1 MLWSRRLCTV
11 LLAAAAAALSGPA
24 SAAVLTRV
32 GDADAAVRP
41 AGVPL
46 DYVVTPNGLF
56 HPSCVIEV
64 RDTERL
70 AADGAVLRADG
81 SVAREAATCAYPR
94 YVLHGDGVERVE
106 PGMRPEYSGWVAR
119 SDSNSNVTPPAGSSA
134 AIFTVPSAPT
144 TKNGQVLYYFPG
156 LEDGGG
162 VQTILQP
169 VLAWNG
175 FNDAR
180 WTMTNW
186 NCCKSGQTWHGSTI
200 PVSTGDKIKGT
211 MKGSSCSGGVCAKWM
226 ITSVDKTTGQK
237 TSFNTDS
244 YGQAFDW
251 YFGGVKE
258 VYFVTQ
264 CSQYPANGSISFKRV
279 YFYDTNGVDSTPSD
293 WNHWVA
299 GGVPAC
305 NYQVT
310 TSTHTT
316 TITFNAAQ

>member
-1 MLWSRRLCTV
+1 MDWSRPLRAV
-11 LLAAAAAALSGPA
+11 LIAAASFAS
-24 SAAVLTRV
+24 SAAGATSLTTV
-32 GDADAAVRP
+32 GSVPPDRRP
-41 AGVPL
+41 AGVPAE
-46 DYVVTPNGLF
+46 YVVTPNGLF
-56 HPSCVIEV
+56 HPSCVVKVE
-64 RDTERL
+64 DDQRL
-70 AADGAVLRADG
+70 SASGAVLRVDG
-81 SVAREAATCAYPR
+81 SVAQPAGGCTYPR
-94 YVLHGDGVERVE
+94 FIVHGDAIERVE

-119 SDSNSNVTPPAGSSA
+119 SDSNSNITPPAGSSS
-134 AIFTVPSAPT
+134 AIFTVPSGPT
-144 TKNGQVLYYFPG
+144 TKSGQVLYYFPG
-156 LEDGGG
+156 LEDGGA

-175 FNDAR
+175 FNDSR

-186 NCCKSGQTWHGSTI
+186 NCCKSGKTWHGSTI
-200 PVSTGDKIKGT
+200 LVSTGDRIKGT
-211 MKGSSCSGGVCAKWM
+211 MKGSGCTGGVCANWQ
-226 ITSVDKTTGQK
+226 IVSIDKTTGQK
-237 TSFNTDS
+237 TTFNTES

-264 CSQYPANGSISFKRV
+264 CSHYPANGSITFKRV
-279 YFYDTNGVDSTPSD
+279 HFYDVNGVETTPSD

-299 GGVPAC
+299 GGVPPC